1 MALPRIFSPKRWS
14 LRGRLVAT
22 SVALTAVALIV
33 VDVSTAIVLRNYLV
47 HKVDDQ
53 LRSVAGGPVLNF
65 DQLRPGMM
73 DDDTDQGR
81 SRRVPSTITV
91 TLLNADGSIVGS
103 IGGGVNDKAPSF
115 VGLTTKDVNRNNS
128 KPWTW
133 HQEGFAG
140 DHRVITRLT
149 TAGGIV
155 VVSIALTDV
164 NNTLVRTGLL
174 LLLLGLVVLGLL
186 LLIGRRAVSL
196 GLRPLDNVEK
206 TAAAIASGD
215 LSARLPDESSTTEV
229 GRLNAALNLMLTRI
243 EESFDVKSASE
254 DRLRRF
260 VADASHELRTP
271 LTTVRGFAELH
282 RQGAIQGE
290 AATTDAIRRIE
301 RESIRMSA
309 LVEDLLMLARLDQQ
323 SEMQLETVDLRAVV
337 DEVVEAAKVSSP
349 EHTITVE
356 LPVQDV
362 LVNADARRFNQAL
375 SNLMANA
382 RIYTPAGTS
391 IHVTVRKIGADAVV
405 SVHDQGPGLS
415 EDQAARIFERFYRA
429 DSSRTRSEG
438 QSEGSGLGL
447 SIVDAVMKAHGGSA
461 DVVSKLG
468 EGAIFILRLPL
479 LVLE

>member
-1 MALPRIFSPKRWS
+1 MALPRIFSLQQWS

-22 SVALTAVALIV
+22 SVALTAVALII
-33 VDVSTAIVLRNYLV
+33 VDVSTAVVLRNYLI

-53 LRSVAGGPVLNF
+53 LRSVAGGPVLNLG
-65 DQLRPGMM
+65 QLGPGMM
-73 DDDTDQGR
+73 DGDTDQGR
-81 SRRVPSTITV
+81 GRRVPSTITV
-91 TLLNADGSIVGS
+91 TLLNTDGSVAGT
-103 IGGGVNDKAPSF
+103 IGGGVNEKAPSF
-115 VGLTTKDVNRNNS
+115 TGLTLKEVTEHKS
-128 KPWTW
+128 LPWTW
-133 HQEGFAG
+133 HQEGFGG

-149 TAGGIV
+149 ASGGIV
-155 VVSIALTDV
+155 VVSIALADV

-215 LSARLPDESSTTEV
+215 LSARLPDESATTEV
-229 GRLNAALNLMLTRI
+229 GRLNTALNQMLARI

-323 SEMQLETVDLRAVV
+323 RDLELETVDLRSIV
-337 DEVVEAAKVSSP
+337 DEVVEAARVSSQQ
-349 EHTITVE
+349 HVITSD
-356 LPVQDV
+356 LPSEDV
-362 LVNADARRFNQAL
+362 LVNADSRRFNQAL
-375 SNLMANA
+375 SNLMVNA
-382 RIYTPAGTS
+382 RTYTPAGTA
-391 IHVTVRKIGADAVV
+391 IHVSLRKVGDDALV

-415 EDQAARIFERFYRA
+415 EEQATRIFERFYRA

-468 EGAIFILRLPL
+468 EGATFILRLPL

>member
-1 MALPRIFSPKRWS
+1 MALPRISTPQLWS

-33 VDVSTAIVLRNYLV
+33 VDVSTTVVLRNYLV

-65 DQLRPGMM
+65 DQLAPGMM
-73 DDDTDQGR
+73 DGDTDQSSG
-81 SRRVPSTITV
+81 RRVPSTITV
-91 TLLNADGSIVGS
+91 TLLNTDGSVAGT
-103 IGGGVNDKAPSF
+103 IGGGVNEKAPSF
-115 VGLTTKDVNRNNS
+115 VGLTLTDVS
-128 KPWTW
+128 AHHSEPWTW
-133 HQEGFAG
+133 HQEGLTG

-149 TAGGIV
+149 TGGGIV
-155 VVSIALTDV
+155 VVSIALNDV

-206 TAAAIASGD
+206 TAAAIASGN

-309 LVEDLLMLARLDQQ
+309 LVEDLLLLARLDQQ
-323 SEMQLETVDLRAVV
+323 SEMQLEIVDLRVVV

-356 LPVQDV
+356 LPVEDV
-362 LVNADARRFNQAL
+362 LVNADARRLNQAL
-375 SNLMANA
+375 SNLMVNA
-382 RIYTPAGTS
+382 RTYTPAGTS
-391 IHVTVRKIGADAVV
+391 IQVTVRKIGADAVI

-415 EDQAARIFERFYRA
+415 EEQSARIFERFYRA

-461 DVVSKLG
+461 DVVSELG
-468 EGAIFILRLPL
+468 EGATFILRVPL

>member
-1 MALPRIFSPKRWS
+1 MWS

-33 VDVSTAIVLRNYLV
+33 VDVSTAIVLRNYLI

-65 DQLRPGMM
+65 DQLQPGMM
-73 DDDTDQGR
+73 DGDADQGR
-81 SRRVPSTITV
+81 GRRVPSTITV
-91 TLLNADGSIVGS
+91 TLLSASGSVEGS
-103 IGGGVNDKAPSF
+103 IGGGVNEKAPSF
-115 VGLTTKDVNRNNS
+115 VGLTLKKVS
-128 KPWTW
+128 AHHSQPWTW
-133 HQEGFAG
+133 HQEGLTG

-155 VVSIALTDV
+155 VVSIGLTDV

-206 TAAAIASGD
+206 TAAAIANGD
-215 LSARLPDESSTTEV
+215 LSARLPDEISNTEV
-229 GRLNAALNLMLTRI
+229 GRLNTALNLMLTRI
-243 EESFDVKSASE
+243 EESFEVKSASE

-309 LVEDLLMLARLDQQ
+309 LVEDLLILARFDQQ
-323 SEMQLETVDLRAVV
+323 SELQLETVDLRAVV

-356 LPVQDV
+356 LPVEDV

-375 SNLMANA
+375 SNLMVNA
-382 RIYTPAGTS
+382 RTYTLAGTF

-429 DSSRTRSEG
+429 DSSRTRSDG

-468 EGAIFILRLPL
+468 EGATFILRLPL

>member
-1 MALPRIFSPKRWS
+1 MALPRILSPQRWS

-22 SVALTAVALIV
+22 SVALTAVALII
-33 VDVSTAIVLRNYLV
+33 VDISTAVVLRNYLV

-53 LRSVAGGPVLNF
+53 LRSVAGGPVLHL
-65 DQLRPGMM
+65 DQMGPGMM
-73 DDDTDQGR
+73 DGDADQGR
-81 SRRVPSTITV
+81 GRRVPSTITV
-91 TLLNADGSIVGS
+91 TLLNPDGSMAGT
-103 IGGGVNDKAPSF
+103 IGGGVNEKAPSF
-115 VGLTTKDVNRNNS
+115 NGLTVKDVTAHRS
-128 KPWTW
+128 EPWTW
-133 HQEGFAG
+133 HQDGFAG
-140 DHRVITRLT
+140 DHRIITRLT
-149 TAGGIV
+149 TTGGIV
-155 VVSIALTDV
+155 VVSIALADV

-174 LLLLGLVVLGLL
+174 LLLLGLVVLALL

-215 LSARLPDESSTTEV
+215 LSARLPDESESTEV
-229 GRLNAALNLMLTRI
+229 GRLNAALNQMLSRI
-243 EESFDVKSASE
+243 EESFDVKTASE

-290 AATTDAIRRIE
+290 FATTDAIRRIE

-323 SEMQLETVDLRAVV
+323 RDLELETVDLRSVV

-349 EHTITVE
+349 QHVITSDM
-356 LPVQDV
+356 PSGDV
-362 LVNADARRFNQAL
+362 LVNADSRRFNQAL
-375 SNLMANA
+375 SNLMVNA
-382 RIYTPAGTS
+382 RTYTPPGTT
-391 IHVTVRKIGADAVV
+391 IHVSLRKVGNEAVV

-415 EDQAARIFERFYRA
+415 EEQATRIFERFYRA

-468 EGAIFILRLPL
+468 EGATFILRLPL

>member
-1 MALPRIFSPKRWS
+1 MALPRIFSPQQWS

-22 SVALTAVALIV
+22 SVALTAVALII
-33 VDVSTAIVLRNYLV
+33 VDISTAVVLRNYLV

-53 LRSVAGGPVLNF
+53 LRSVAGGPVLHL
-65 DQLRPGMM
+65 DQMGPGMM
-73 DDDTDQGR
+73 DGDADQGR
-81 SRRVPSTITV
+81 GRRVPSTITV
-91 TLLNADGSIVGS
+91 TLLNPDGSVAGT
-103 IGGGVNDKAPSF
+103 IGGGVNEKAPSF
-115 VGLTTKDVNRNNS
+115 SGLTVKDVTAHRS
-128 KPWTW
+128 EPWTW
-133 HQEGFAG
+133 HQDGFAG
-140 DHRVITRLT
+140 DHRIITRLT
-149 TAGGIV
+149 TTGGIV
-155 VVSIALTDV
+155 VVSIALADI

-174 LLLLGLVVLGLL
+174 LLLLGLVVLALL

-215 LSARLPDESSTTEV
+215 LSARLPDESESTEV
-229 GRLNAALNLMLTRI
+229 GRLNAALNQMLSRI
-243 EESFDVKSASE
+243 EESFDVKTASE

-290 AATTDAIRRIE
+290 FATTDAIRRIE

-323 SEMQLETVDLRAVV
+323 RDLELETVDLRSIV

-349 EHTITVE
+349 QHVITSDM
-356 LPVQDV
+356 PSGDV
-362 LVNADARRFNQAL
+362 LVNADSRRFNQAL
-375 SNLMANA
+375 SNLMVNA
-382 RIYTPAGTS
+382 RTYTPPGTT
-391 IHVTVRKIGADAVV
+391 IHVSLRKVGNEAVV

-415 EDQAARIFERFYRA
+415 EEQATRIFERFYRA

-438 QSEGSGLGL
+438 KSEGSGLGL

-468 EGAIFILRLPL
+468 EGATFILRLPL

>member
-1 MALPRIFSPKRWS
+1 MSLPRIFTPQRWS

-33 VDVSTAIVLRNYLV
+33 VDVSTAVVLRNYLV

-65 DQLRPGMM
+65 DQLGPGMM
-73 DDDTDQGR
+73 HGDSDQGLG
-81 SRRVPSTITV
+81 RRVPSTITV
-91 TLLNADGSIVGS
+91 TLLNTDGSVAGT
-103 IGGGVNDKAPSF
+103 IGGGVNEKAPSF
-115 VGLTTKDVNRNNS
+115 LGLILNDVSAHHSN
-128 KPWTW
+128 PWTW
-133 HQEGFAG
+133 HQEGLTD
-140 DHRVITRLT
+140 DHRIITRLT
-149 TAGGIV
+149 TAGDIV
-155 VVSIALTDV
+155 VVSISLADV
-164 NNTLVRTGLL
+164 NTTLVRTSLL
-174 LLLLGLVVLGLL
+174 LLLLGLVVLLLL
-186 LLIGRRAVSL
+186 LLIGRRAVSV

-215 LSARLPDESSTTEV
+215 LSARLPDENLSTEV
-229 GRLNAALNLMLTRI
+229 GRLNTALNRMLTRI

-290 AATTDAIRRIE
+290 SATTDAIRRIE
-301 RESIRMSA
+301 REAIRMSA

-323 SEMQLETVDLRAVV
+323 RDLQLETVDLRAVV
-337 DEVVEAAKVSSP
+337 DEVVEAAKISSP
-349 EHTITVE
+349 HHTITVD
-356 LPVQDV
+356 LPAEDI
-362 LVNADARRFNQAL
+362 LINADARRFNQAL
-375 SNLMANA
+375 SNLMVNA
-382 RIYTPAGTS
+382 RTHTPDGTP
-391 IHVTVRKIGADAVV
+391 IHVSVRKVGTDAVV

-415 EDQAARIFERFYRA
+415 EDNAARIFERFYRA
-429 DSSRTRSEG
+429 DSSRARSKG

-468 EGAIFILRLPL
+468 EGATFILRLPL
-479 LVLE
+479 LVHE

>member
-1 MALPRIFSPKRWS
+1 MALPRIFTPQLWS

-33 VDVSTAIVLRNYLV
+33 VDVSTTVVLRNYLV

-65 DQLRPGMM
+65 DQLAPGMM
-73 DDDTDQGR
+73 DGDTDQSSG
-81 SRRVPSTITV
+81 RRVPSTITV
-91 TLLNADGSIVGS
+91 TLLNTDGSVAGT
-103 IGGGVNDKAPSF
+103 IGGGVNEKAPSF
-115 VGLTTKDVNRNNS
+115 VGLTLTDVS
-128 KPWTW
+128 AHHSEPWTW
-133 HQEGFAG
+133 HQEGLTG

-149 TAGGIV
+149 TGGGIV
-155 VVSIALTDV
+155 VVSIALNDV

-206 TAAAIASGD
+206 TAAAIASGN

-301 RESIRMSA
+301 RESVRMSA
-309 LVEDLLMLARLDQQ
+309 LVEDLLLLARLDQQ
-323 SEMQLETVDLRAVV
+323 SDMQLEIVDLRDVV

-349 EHTITVE
+349 KHAITVD
-356 LPVQDV
+356 LPVEDV
-362 LVNADARRFNQAL
+362 LVSADARRFNQAL
-375 SNLMANA
+375 SNLMVNA
-382 RIYTPAGTS
+382 RTHTPAGTP
-391 IHVTVRKIGADAVV
+391 IHVSVRRVDTNAVV
-405 SVHDQGPGLS
+405 SVHDRGPGLS
-415 EDQAARIFERFYRA
+415 EVQAARIFERFYRA
-429 DSSRTRSEG
+429 DSSRTRIEG

-468 EGAIFILRLPL
+468 EGATFILRVPL
-479 LVLE
+479 LDLE

>member
-382 RIYTPAGTS
+382 RIYAPAGTS

-468 EGAIFILRLPL
+468 EGATFILRLPL

>member
-65 DQLRPGMM
+65 DQLLPGMM

-206 TAAAIASGD
+206 TAVAIASGD
-215 LSARLPDESSTTEV
+215 LSARLPNESSTTEV

-282 RQGAIQGE
+282 RQGAIQGV

-391 IHVTVRKIGADAVV
+391 IHVTVGKIGADAVV

-468 EGAIFILRLPL
+468 EGATFILRLPL